1 MNFDLT
7 EEQQLVVDS
16 VRRFVADRYDLEKRN
31 GYMKGKRG
39 FSDANWQAMAEL
51 GWLGLAFGEAE
62 GGFGGNQI
70 DVMLVME
77 EFGKGM
83 VVEPFLASVVLG
95 GGAVKRG
102 GSAALR
108 EALLPGVIDGTHQL
122 ALAMSEEQSR
132 FDLNDVLTSAVDGGD
147 HWIVNG
153 QKSMVQNGGSA
164 TQLIVSC
171 RTSGVQLD
179 EAGITLL
186 LIDADTQGVTCQSF
200 PTVDGLQAAEITFK
214 DVRVNKANTLGA
226 IGEGLPLLQA
236 VVNDGILAICA
247 EAVGAMEVLYKD
259 TIEYTQQRVQFDH
272 PLSDFQVLQH
282 RMVEMFMET
291 EQCKSMLLRATM
303 EVASAGAQATR
314 MVHALKAL
322 VGKQAIFVGESAVQ
336 LHGGMG
342 MTEELRVGHFFK
354 RLLVIDAMFG
364 NTDHHLYKFAA

>member
-39 FSDANWQAMAEL
+39 FSDDNWQAMAEL

-108 EALLPGVIDGTHQL
+108 EALLPGVIDGTRQL

-303 EVASAGAQATR
+303 EVASAGAQANR

>member
-108 EALLPGVIDGTHQL
+108 EALLPGVIDGTRQL

-132 FDLNDVLTSAVDGGD
+132 FDLNDVLTSARDGGD

-171 RTSGVQLD
+171 RTSGGQLD
-179 EAGITLL
+179 ESGITLL
-186 LIDADTQGVTCQSF
+186 LIDSDAQGVTCQSF

-214 DVRVNKANTLGA
+214 DVRVDKANTLGG

-303 EVASAGAQATR
+303 EVASAGAQANR

>member
-102 GSAALR
+102 GSVELR
-108 EALLPGVIDGTHQL
+108 EKVLPGVIDGTRQL

-132 FDLNDVLTSAVDGGD
+132 FDLNDVLTSARDGGD

-171 RTSGVQLD
+171 RTAGEQLD
-179 EAGITLL
+179 ETGITML
-186 LIDADTQGVTCQSF
+186 LIDADAQGVTCQSF

-214 DVRVNKANTLGA
+214 DVRVSKANTLGDV
-226 IGEGLPLLQA
+226 GEGLPLLQA

-303 EVASAGAQATR
+303 EVAGAGSHANR

-322 VGKQAIFVGESAVQ
+322 VGKQGIFVGESAVQ

-364 NTDHHLYKFAA
+364 NTDHHLHKFAA

>member
-108 EALLPGVIDGTHQL
+108 ETLLPGVIDGTRQL

-147 HWIVNG
+147 HWIING

-171 RTSGVQLD
+171 RTSGGQLE

-186 LIDADTQGVTCQSF
+186 LIDADAQGVTCQAF
-200 PTVDGLQAAEITFK
+200 PTVDGLQAAEVTFK

-303 EVASAGAQATR
+303 EVASAGAQANR

>member
-83 VVEPFLASVVLG
+83 VLEPFLASVVLG

-102 GSAALR
+102 GSAELR

-132 FDLNDVLTSAVDGGD
+132 FDLNDVLTSAREDGD
-147 HWIVNG
+147 HWIING

-164 TQLIVSC
+164 TRLVVSC
-171 RTSGVQLD
+171 RTAGGQLD
-179 EAGITLL
+179 EAGITMLL
-186 LIDADTQGVTCQSF
+186 VDADAAGLTRQSF

-214 DVRVNKANTLGA
+214 DVRVSKANTLGEV
-226 IGEGLPLLQA
+226 GNGLPLLQS

-247 EAVGAMEVLYKD
+247 EAVGAMEVLYRD

-272 PLSDFQVLQH
+272 PLADFQVLQH

-291 EQCKSMLLRATM
+291 EQCKSMLFRATM
-303 EVASAGAQATR
+303 EVAGAGQQANR

-364 NTDHHLYKFAA
+364 NTDHHLHKFAA

>member
-39 FSDANWQAMAEL
+39 FSDANWQAMADL

-108 EALLPGVIDGTHQL
+108 ETLLPGVIDGTRQL

-132 FDLNDVLTSAVDGGD
+132 FDLNDVLTSAHDGGD

-164 TQLIVSC
+164 TQLIVAC
-171 RTSGVQLD
+171 RTAGGQLD
-179 EAGITLL
+179 ETGITMM
-186 LIDADTQGVTCQSF
+186 LIDADAEGVTCQSF

-214 DVRVNKANTLGA
+214 DVRVSKANTLGGV
-226 IGEGLPLLQA
+226 GEGLTLLQA

-247 EAVGAMEVLYKD
+247 EAIGAMEVLYKD

-272 PLSDFQVLQH
+272 PLADFQVLQH

-303 EVASAGAQATR
+303 EVAAAGAQANR

-364 NTDHHLYKFAA
+364 NTDHHLHKFAA

>member
-31 GYMKGKRG
+31 GYIKGKRG

-51 GWLGLAFGEAE
+51 GWLGLAFGETE

-102 GSAALR
+102 GSATLR
-108 EALLPGVIDGTHQL
+108 EALLPGVIDGSRQL

-132 FDLNDVLTSAVDGGD
+132 FDLNDVLTSARDGGD

-164 TQLIVSC
+164 TELVVSC
-171 RTSGVQLD
+171 RTSGSQLD
-179 EAGITLL
+179 ETGITMLL
-186 LIDADTQGVTCQSF
+186 VEAKAEGVTIQSF
-200 PTVDGLQAAEITFK
+200 PTVDGMQAAEITFK
-214 DVRVNKANTLGA
+214 DVRVSKANTLGD
-226 IGEGLPLLQA
+226 IGAGLPLLQS

-247 EAVGAMEVLYKD
+247 EAIGAMEVLYKD
-259 TIEYTQQRVQFDH
+259 TIEYTQQRIQFDH

-291 EQCKSMLLRATM
+291 EQCKSMLFRATM
-303 EVASAGAQATR
+303 EVAAAGAQANR

-364 NTDHHLYKFAA
+364 NTDHHLHKFAA

>member
-1 MNFDLT
+1 MNFYLT

-16 VRRFVADRYDLEKRN
+16 VRRFVGDRYDLEKRN
-31 GYMKGKRG
+31 GYMQGKRG
-39 FSDANWQAMAEL
+39 FSDANWKAMAEL

-102 GSAALR
+102 GSVALR
-108 EALLPGVIDGTHQL
+108 EALLPGVIDGTRQL

-132 FDLNDVLTSAVDGGD
+132 FDLNDVLTSAHDGGD

-164 TQLIVSC
+164 TQLVVSC
-171 RTSGVQLD
+171 RNAGQQLD

-186 LIDADTQGVTCQSF
+186 LIDADAEGLTCQSF

-214 DVRVNKANTLGA
+214 DVRVSKANTLGGV
-226 IGEGLPLLQA
+226 GEGLPLLQA

-303 EVASAGAQATR
+303 EVAAAGAEANR

-342 MTEELRVGHFFK
+342 VTEELSVGHLFK

>member
-108 EALLPGVIDGTHQL
+108 ETLLPGVIDGTRQL

-171 RTSGVQLD
+171 RTSGGQLE

-186 LIDADTQGVTCQSF
+186 LIDADAQGVTCQAF
-200 PTVDGLQAAEITFK
+200 PTVDGLQAAEVTFK

-303 EVASAGAQATR
+303 EVASAGAQANR

>member
-108 EALLPGVIDGTHQL
+108 EALLPGVIDGTRQL

-226 IGEGLPLLQA
+226 VGEGLPLLQA

-303 EVASAGAQATR
+303 EVASAGAQANR

>member
-108 EALLPGVIDGTHQL
+108 ETLLPGVIDGTRQL

-171 RTSGVQLD
+171 RTSGGQLD
-179 EAGITLL
+179 EAGISLL

-226 IGEGLPLLQA
+226 TGEGLPLLQA

-303 EVASAGAQATR
+303 EVASAGAQANR

>member
-364 NTDHHLYKFAA
+364 NTDHHLYKFSA